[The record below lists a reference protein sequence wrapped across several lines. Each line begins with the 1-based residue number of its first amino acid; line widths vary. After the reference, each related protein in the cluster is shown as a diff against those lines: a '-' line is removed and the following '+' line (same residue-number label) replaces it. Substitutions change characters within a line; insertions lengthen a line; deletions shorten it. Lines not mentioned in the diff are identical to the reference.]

1 MDSKDLLGR
10 RIRDLRK
17 RKRLTQER
25 LAEMAGVDVKYLGG
39 IERGTE
45 NPSIGILDRLAK
57 GLSVK
62 VHQILTFEHEILGER
77 MLRRRIV
84 QALDKCDE
92 TELQI
97 ILKLI
102 IAIKE

>member
-1 MDSKDLLGR
+1 MDSKGLLGR

-17 RKRLTQER
+17 RKRLTQEK
-25 LAEMAGVDVKYLGG
+25 LAEVAGVDVKYLGG

-45 NPSIGILDRLAK
+45 NPSIGILDRLARA
-57 GLSVK
+57 LSVK
-62 VHQILTFEHEILGER
+62 VHQMLTFEHELLGER
-77 MLRRRIV
+77 SLRRRIV

-92 TELQI
+92 AELQI

-102 IAIKE
+102 LAIKD